1 MWILLGIIAALAVL
15 AVAVA
20 GSMGLFDSP
29 MSQNTDQLSEL
40 DETDDNPRF
49 APAMFGYSRNDVD
62 AYVTRLQDRI
72 RDLEGEPGA
81 ASEPSTSGEP
91 RESKKGSAEVSKS
104 SRATSASVKK
114 TARDK

>member
-1 MWILLGIIAALAVL
+1 MWILVGIIAALAVL
-15 AVAVA
+15 AIAVA
-20 GSMGLFDSP
+20 GSLGMFDSP
-29 MSQNTDQLSEL
+29 MSQDTGQLSEL
-40 DETDDNPRF
+40 DEADDNPRF

-72 RDLEGEPGA
+72 RELEGESGA

-91 RESKKGSAEVSKS
+91 GESKKGSAEVSKS
-104 SRATSASVKK
+104 SRATSVSVKK

>member
-29 MSQNTDQLSEL
+29 MTQNTDQLSEL

-72 RDLEGEPGA
+72 RDLEGESGA

-91 RESKKGSAEVSKS
+91 GESKNGSAEVSKS
-104 SRATSASVKK
+104 SSATSASVKK

>member
-29 MSQNTDQLSEL
+29 MTQSPDQLSEL
-40 DETDDNPRF
+40 DETEDNPRF

-72 RDLEGEPGA
+72 RDLEGESGVVGE
-81 ASEPSTSGEP
+81 SSTSVNPGSRRKVPP
-91 RESKKGSAEVSKS
+91 RCHRVPAQ
-104 SRATSASVKK
+104 RPPA
-114 TARDK
+114 

>member
-20 GSMGLFDSP
+20 GSTGLFDSP
-29 MSQNTDQLSEL
+29 MTQNTDQLSEL

-72 RDLEGEPGA
+72 RDLEGESGVAGEPGA
-81 ASEPSTSGEP
+81 SAKPG
-91 RESKKGSAEVSKS
+91 ESKKGSAEVSKS
-104 SRATSASVKK
+104 SRAMSASVKK
-114 TARDK
+114 VARDK

>member
-72 RDLEGEPGA
+72 RDLEGESGASANPGK
-81 ASEPSTSGEP
+81 
-91 RESKKGSAEVSKS
+91 SKKGSAEVSKS
-104 SRATSASVKK
+104 SRAMSASVKK
-114 TARDK
+114 VARDK

>member
-29 MSQNTDQLSEL
+29 MTQNPDQLSEL
-40 DETDDNPRF
+40 DERDDNPRF

-81 ASEPSTSGEP
+81 SAKPG
-91 RESKKGSAEVSKS
+91 ESKKGSAEVSKS